1 MKSRRASCSRPTAA
15 ACHRGGPWGGGGG
28 GALRSGME
36 GGTWGH
42 EGLGL
47 NVLPNAMMRGS
58 KFPLGKKQELAAEI
72 VSHNKH
78 SYRSYSVMTL
88 L

>member
-1 MKSRRASCSRPTAA
+1 
-15 ACHRGGPWGGGGG
+15 
-28 GALRSGME
+28 ME

-72 VSHNKH
+72 VSNNKH